1 MNATTPTPKFP
12 LKGRKRILAG
22 NAFLLALLFGLVS
35 FNKDVLRPAFHHQ
48 PFLDALTGCFPNFIA
63 ALLISLA
70 FVNAIVNRKPKFGRL
85 LVYLSSALVFI
96 ILTIEEIKPMWGASS
111 HYDRY
116 DIVASA
122 VGSLLAIGIFEL
134 ISRKQKIMTGSE

>member
-1 MNATTPTPKFP
+1 MDTTQPTPKFP
-12 LKGRKRILAG
+12 VKGRKRILAG

-35 FNKDVLRPAFHHQ
+35 FNKSVLRPAFHDQ
-48 PFLDALTGCFPNFIA
+48 PFWDTLTGCFPNFLA

-70 FVNAIVNRKPKFGRL
+70 FVNAIVNRKPGHARL
-85 LVYLSSALVFI
+85 LAYLGSTLVFI
-96 ILTIEEIKPMWGASS
+96 ILTIEELKPMWGASTY
-111 HYDRY
+111 YDVY

-134 ISRKQKIMTGSE
+134 ISRKQKSTT